1 MLTTTPS
8 LVLNAIRYQE
18 KGLIVSCYTR
28 THGIKKFFVASAFS
42 SGKSGNKSAYF
53 QPLTLLETQ
62 VNFKNKGSLEHF
74 KEIRIGTPYANIPF
88 DIHKSSIALFLSE
101 VLFHSI
107 KENEPDEALFDFLET
122 ALIWLDTHDKVLD
135 FHLIILYKVTKFLGF
150 YPQINPEQGRYFDLQ
165 NGVYSNEKNYHSLN
179 ESESELFAQ
188 LSLLNFDGNHS
199 NLSGTNRRTLLKILM
214 DYYTLHIDNFKKPKS
229 LEVLKEVLS

>member
-1 MLTTTPS
+1 MLITTQS

-28 THGIKKFFVASAFS
+28 SHGIKKFFIASAFS

-62 VNFKNKGSLEHF
+62 INFKNKGALEHF

-101 VLFHSI
+101 VLYHSI

-122 ALIWLDTHDKVLD
+122 ALIWLDTHDDVLN
-135 FHLIILYKVTKFLGF
+135 FHLIILYKITKFLGF
-150 YPQINPEQGRYFDLQ
+150 YPNINPEQGRYFDLQ
-165 NGVYSNEKNYHSLN
+165 NGTFSNEKNYHSLN
-179 ESESELFAQ
+179 EAESELFVQ
-188 LSLLNFDGNHS
+188 LSTLNFDENSPHLTGI
-199 NLSGTNRRTLLKILM
+199 NRRTLLKILM
-214 DYYTLHIDNFKKPKS
+214 DYYALHIDGFKKPKS
-229 LEVLKEVLS
+229 LDILKEVLS